1 MIFRRIIIAIKK
13 VNTDNQPVK
22 ILSNFLGFGL
32 IGFSIYILIS
42 LISYNAADS
51 AYFYQTNDPNV
62 MNLGGPLGAIVSD
75 ILLSTIGLGSYLLLL
90 FISLWSIESLAPKFF
105 YFSRPKFLFRAMGG
119 TLSLICFT
127 ALCEFYIAGE
137 FFPQGSSGGFI
148 GKFIFSNLV
157 LIFGLIGTLLFL
169 LIFLIPSTTLGLNI
183 SWPLLFSFTGKL
195 LIKIFS
201 LAKLMIE
208 NVFKFLEKFFLAA
221 FDILKSSIK
230 NIRNKQT
237 ESLKKKTTKD
247 LPKKSPEIKTVPKT
261 QSVINLKNE
270 KTEEKVNLSQSDMD
284 QDNEPITKMP
294 STELLDRALDD
305 GESLSKADLESLSEL
320 LEIKLDEFGIEAEAV
335 SYTHL
340 TLPTILPV

>member
-42 LISYNAADS
+42 LVSYNAADS

-62 MNLGGPLGAIVSD
+62 MNLGGPLGAVVSD
-75 ILLSTIGLGSYLLLL
+75 ILLSTIGRGSYLLLL
-90 FISLWSIESLAPKFF
+90 FISLWSIESLAPKIF

-169 LIFLIPSTTLGLNI
+169 LIFLI
-183 SWPLLFSFTGKL
+183 
-195 LIKIFS
+195 
-201 LAKLMIE
+201 
-208 NVFKFLEKFFLAA
+208 VH
-221 FDILKSSIK
+221 
-230 NIRNKQT
+230 Q
-237 ESLKKKTTKD
+237 
-247 LPKKSPEIKTVPKT
+247 
-261 QSVINLKNE
+261 
-270 KTEEKVNLSQSDMD
+270 
-284 QDNEPITKMP
+284 
-294 STELLDRALDD
+294 
-305 GESLSKADLESLSEL
+305 
-320 LEIKLDEFGIEAEAV
+320 
-335 SYTHL
+335 
-340 TLPTILPV
+340 